1 MNTFQEVPVAR
12 RNRILQCIGDCR
24 LSFVQAKQVIFHYQ
38 QLNNEKDDI
47 SKLEH
52 VQLVLSVSYRRRG
65 DMVIDLVSP
74 QGTTSRLLAKRPFDN
89 SDDGLAKWPFTSM
102 EFWDEKPQGEWTV
115 TIRDEKVMYSLQ
127 ARLFT

>member
-1 MNTFQEVPVAR
+1 MSF
-12 RNRILQCIGDCR
+12 LQT
-24 LSFVQAKQVIFHYQ
+24 KQVIFRYQ

-74 QGTTSRLLAKRPFDN
+74 QGTTSRLLAKRPFDSSN
-89 SDDGLAKWPFTSM
+89 DGLAKWPFASV

-127 ARLFT
+127 SRLFTLKIERKQKKATGKNKLSRLCEK